1 MPLHEL
7 SGLGSPPP
15 RLAQAERRAL
25 TEVALA
31 SIRHGLAAGQPLPID
46 LPAYPPSLREARAV
60 FVTLR
65 RAGRLRGCV
74 GELEAV
80 RPLVESTARHAYA
93 AAFRDPRFRPL
104 GSEELADLAIH
115 LSVLGPPEPL
125 DVASEAELLAIL
137 RPGVDGLLIEDGPH
151 RATFL
156 PAVWESLPEP
166 AHFLRELKQKAGL
179 PAGHWSA
186 GTRAWRYVVESV

>member
-1 MPLHEL
+1 MPSPEPRALR
-7 SGLGSPPP
+7 SPPP
-15 RLAQAERRAL
+15 RLGPPERRAL

-31 SIRHGLAAGQPLPID
+31 SIRHGLAVGRPLPID
-46 LPAYPPSLREARAV
+46 PLAYPPPLREARAV

-80 RPLVESTARHAYA
+80 RPLVESTARHSYA
-93 AAFRDPRFRPL
+93 AAFRDPRFPPL
-104 GSEELADLAIH
+104 GGEELAGLEVH
-115 LSVLGPPEPL
+115 LSVLGAPEPL
-125 DVASEAELLAIL
+125 DVGSETELLAAL
-137 RPGVDGLLIEDGPH
+137 RPGVDGLLIEDGFH

-166 AHFLRELKQKAGL
+166 ERFVRELKQKAGL
-179 PAGHWSA
+179 PADHWSA
-186 GTRAWRYVVESV
+186 GTRAWRYEVESV